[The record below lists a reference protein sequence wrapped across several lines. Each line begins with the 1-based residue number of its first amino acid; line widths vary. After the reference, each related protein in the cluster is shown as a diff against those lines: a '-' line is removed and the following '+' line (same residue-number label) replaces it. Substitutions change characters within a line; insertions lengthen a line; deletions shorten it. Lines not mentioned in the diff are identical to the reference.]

1 MDKVVNQAPH
11 DRRRRTVTRWAI
23 PAAGI
28 VLCIVAFSGR
38 PAEAH
43 KAVTSKYNFT
53 KDVFPVLRDNCGRCH
68 VAGGPAPMSLLTYKD
83 AVAWAEAERDELTAE
98 RMPPWPTDPLG
109 PAIEGAHPI
118 SSHDLNVIVTWASGG
133 TPIGDLNAVLP
144 TTTFEQQWKLGS
156 PDLKISMDAAHTVA
170 PGSLDETCDFTLPTG
185 TTEAKWVKA
194 ADLMPSAPTI
204 ARDATISVENG
215 PVLAVWQPG
224 SDALAAPAGAAFK
237 LPAGAKLHLQ
247 IHYKKHF
254 DAEQD
259 AVSDRSTVG
268 LYFTDPPASGHEVQS
283 FVLDGPKDSSAAA
296 GPATFTNAAPASARI
311 LAIRPLL
318 DRPYASVVVD
328 AVSPNGS
335 RVTLLKLRGARP
347 QWFRRYWLQ
356 APVEIPAG
364 AKIEVAVT
372 PLPPN
377 DDEPKVPQRFPLQV
391 AVDYVPQ

>member
-1 MDKVVNQAPH
+1 MA
-11 DRRRRTVTRWAI
+11 RWAV
-23 PAAGI
+23 PVAAV
-28 VLCIVAFSGR
+28 VLFVVAFSTR
-38 PAEAH
+38 PAQAH
-43 KAVTSKYNFT
+43 KAVTSKYSFT

-109 PAIEGAHPI
+109 PEIKGAHPI

-144 TTTFEQQWKLGS
+144 TTTFEQSWKLGT
-156 PDLKISMDAAHTVA
+156 PDVKIAMDAPHTVA
-170 PGSLDETCDFTLPTG
+170 PGSLEETCDFTLPTG
-185 TTEAKWVKA
+185 ITETKWVKA
-194 ADLMPSAPTI
+194 ADLMPSAPAI

-254 DAEQD
+254 DVEQE
-259 AVSDRSTVG
+259 AVSDKSTIG
-268 LYFTDPPASGHEVQS
+268 LYFTDPPAGGRELQS
-283 FVLDGPKDSSAAA
+283 FAVDGPKDGSASAA
-296 GPATFTNAAPASARI
+296 PATFTNAAPSSARI

-356 APVEIPAG
+356 APVDIPAG
-364 AKIEVAVT
+364 AKIEVAVA

-377 DDEPKVPQRFPLQV
+377 DDEPKVAQRFALQV